1 MSEQLIT
8 LATNY
13 GIPFLALIVFLS
25 CLALPV
31 PCSFVML
38 MSGSLVTSGDL
49 AFTPVFMAAY
59 GAALAGDQTGFF
71 AGRLAGRFIIPSI
84 ERSPA
89 RRDLLA
95 RAHGML
101 EKRGAI
107 GVFLTRWLF
116 SPLGPYVNLITGAA
130 GMSWWRFSLPGA
142 LGELVW
148 VSIYIGLGMAFSD
161 NILMIA
167 DLASNVSGMLA
178 AGAITA
184 FLGWRLWKQIAG
196 STKDHGPRKVRHQR

>member
-49 AFTPVFMAAY
+49 AFTPVFAAAY
-59 GAALAGDQTGFF
+59 GAALAGDQAGFF
-71 AGRLAGRFIIPSI
+71 AGRIGGRFIIPYI
-84 ERSPA
+84 KRTPA
-89 RRDLLA
+89 RRDLLEKA
-95 RAHGML
+95 QNML
-101 EKRGAI
+101 ERRGNV

-130 GMSWWRFSLPGA
+130 DMRWWKFSLPAA

-148 VSIYIGLGMAFSD
+148 VSLYIGLGMVFSE

-167 DLASNVSGMLA
+167 NIASSVSGMLA

-184 FLGWRLWKQIAG
+184 FLGWQIWKQLAG
-196 STKDHGPRKVRHQR
+196 ASKRHSRRTSKR

>member
-13 GIPFLALIVFLS
+13 GIPFLTLIVFLS

-49 AFTPVFMAAY
+49 AFTPVFVAAY
-59 GAALAGDQTGFF
+59 GAALAGDQAGFF
-71 AGRLAGRFIIPSI
+71 AGRIGGRFIIPYI
-84 ERSPA
+84 DRTPA

-95 RAHGML
+95 KARAML
-101 EKRGAI
+101 ERRGNI

-130 GMSWWRFSLPGA
+130 DMRWWKFSLPAA

-148 VSIYIGLGMAFSD
+148 VTLYIGLGMVFSD

-184 FLGWRLWKQIAG
+184 FLGWQIWKQLAG
-196 STKDHGPRKVRHQR
+196 ASKEHHRRTSKH